1 MTLDEVRALKSR
13 LIGKLHRDRDMAQR
27 VVARFAFKYVP
38 KEKKKAKVDRL
49 TKVIREKT
57 GVGRGTAADIAD
69 AIVRGREVD
78 RLARQKSWPIED
90 GNIEGPKGTV
100 TVKAIRDQ
108 L

>member
-1 MTLDEVRALKSR
+1 M
-13 LIGKLHRDRDMAQR
+13 DMVAR
-27 VVARFAFKYVP
+27 VVRRYLAFKYVP

-57 GVGRGTAADIAD
+57 GVGRGTAEDIAD

-78 RLARQKSWPIED
+78 RLARQKSWPIEN
-90 GNIEGPKGTV
+90 GTIEGPKGTL